1 MRWVL
6 RSASLVAGVLLAAC
20 SSQPEEIVKPEEVAK
35 PLDRYHSFC
44 VDKVPAD
51 SQHFISGVGVGP
63 NEASARQNALA
74 DIAQKLSSN
83 VQVTTRSSVRAVD
96 DYESESFDQDVLISS
111 DVAIDSAVELCR
123 DVHDP
128 AGKVYLVY
136 QLDKRPLVQRVH
148 SDLLKSWR
156 GAYPENVVFK
166 GPSLLRDSRFFTDL
180 RSRLER
186 SGEGGTSQT
195 VVVDLRRQNN
205 QWVLFVNESAVYTV
219 ADRHFLTLISPDF
232 RRTVKALDI
241 DVVSDAGGRIP
252 VPEDFRFARSVR
264 LRHGEN
270 FNFRIASRRSG
281 YVSIFNVYE
290 DGRIANL
297 LENRFLKDSQAVV
310 IPEGGAFTSLLLE
323 DGKSTYDVYIGVLT
337 DTPIML
343 SEFAKLEARK
353 GFLTGNQF
361 YQFDQFLR
369 WFDFVDPTGVATLEA
384 RTDP

>member
-1 MRWVL
+1 MRWIL
-6 RSASLVAGVLLAAC
+6 SGASLVAGMLLVAC
-20 SSQPEEIVKPEEVAK
+20 SSQPDEQP
-35 PLDRYHSFC
+35 PPDRYRSFC
-44 VDKVPAD
+44 SDQTPPD
-51 SQHFISGVGVGP
+51 SQYFLTGVGVGP
-63 NEASARQNALA
+63 DVASARQIALA

-83 VQVTTRSSVRAVD
+83 VQVTTRSSLRAVD

-111 DVAIDSAVELCR
+111 DVAIDTAVELCR

-128 AGKVYLVY
+128 DGKVYLVY
-136 QLDKRPLVQRVH
+136 QLDKRPLIQRVY
-148 SDLLKSWR
+148 SDLLESWR
-156 GAYPENVVFK
+156 GVYPEAVEFK
-166 GPSLLRDSRFFTDL
+166 GPSILRDSRFIADL
-180 RSRLER
+180 RSKLER
-186 SGEGGTSQT
+186 AGEGGTSKT

-205 QWVLFVNESAVYTV
+205 QWVLIINEGAVYTV

-232 RRTVKALDI
+232 RGTVKALDI
-241 DVVSDAGGRIP
+241 DVVSDAGGQPP

-264 LRHGEN
+264 LRHGES

-297 LENRFLKDSQAVV
+297 LENRFVTNNQAVV
-310 IPEGGAFTSLLLE
+310 FPEGGAFTSLLLE

-343 SEFAKLEARK
+343 SEFAKLEAHK
-353 GFLTGNQF
+353 GFLTGDQF